1 MKGGVTD
8 ILKRQLDK
16 GKPLAP
22 LAVAKLRK
30 AGNEAVLKANA
41 GNIIKWMLAGKA
53 IKAEDLAEAERY
65 FPEQAREWRE
75 TGGLCVG
82 EKDGQW
88 LNLTQISARIGA
100 RQSDVWKMLHAHPDE
115 APPQRADGKYELDA
129 VRAFYEARSYRSNA
143 SLKEQ
148 ILEQELRLKRVKADE
163 AEGMLIERAT
173 VVDILMEADVQLEA
187 ALTAM
192 AKKYGQDPDKAIS
205 DAQALFKRWRE
216 FLSELSTVKP
226 KKTAKRATRAKAKA

>member
-1 MKGGVTD
+1 MKTLSD
-8 ILKRQLDK
+8 TLKRQLDK

-30 AGNEAVLKANA
+30 AGNDAVLKANA
-41 GNIIKWMLAGKA
+41 GNVVKAMLTGKA

-75 TGGLCVG
+75 AGGRVVG
-82 EKDGQW
+82 EKDEGW
-88 LNLTQISARIGA
+88 LPLNAIATRIGA

-192 AKKYGQDPDKAIS
+192 ARKYGQDPDKAIA

-226 KKTAKRATRAKAKA
+226 KVKKAKRATRAKTKA